1 MTSLGTNVFF
11 GCSALTSITI
21 PNHLGDFIHANG
33 SLSGSSLASLDAIIT
48 TCPYLLGDTLVTYYL
63 TGTASPSCPIS
74 AFPTYAPTRP
84 PQQPTP
90 TNPPQQPSP
99 TYPPQQPT
107 PTSPPQ
113 LPTPTNPPQQWA
125 PTNPPQQWA
134 PTNPPHQL
142 TPINLPQQ
150 LTPTNPPQQWASTNP
165 PQQPTPTNPPQQWA
179 PTNPPQQW
187 APGYMHPTTLNCHNY
202 YSLKV
207 SAVKGSQVEFDGYL
221 TIDTATNLITGV
233 YNNYRMS
240 NSNLLAKLITYPGH
254 IYHPVLNDDGTVV
267 RYGSGDIGELSFDT
281 QLKHSAPYFT
291 YAGLLYLTCE
301 EDRPQTLIN
310 LNYDGE
316 ASAYYINSGSVQV
329 NVDLVSYCPTV
340 PVTVPT
346 NTPQYWAS
354 TTKAANTPPDKS
366 LTKR

>member
-1 MTSLGTNVFF
+1 M
-11 GCSALTSITI
+11 
-21 PNHLGDFIHANG
+21 
-33 SLSGSSLASLDAIIT
+33 ASLDAIIT

-99 TYPPQQPT
+99 TYPPQHSI

>member
-1 MTSLGTNVFF
+1 M
-11 GCSALTSITI
+11 
-21 PNHLGDFIHANG
+21 
-33 SLSGSSLASLDAIIT
+33 ASLDAIIT

-63 TGTASPSCPIS
+63 TGTASPNCPIS

-84 PQQPTP
+84 PQQPTPTNPPQQPTPTTPPQLSIPTNPPQNPIP

-113 LPTPTNPPQQWA
+113 LPTPTYPPQQWA

-134 PTNPPHQL
+134 PTNLPHQL
-142 TPINLPQQ
+142 TPINPPQQ

-165 PQQPTPTNPPQQWA
+165 PQQPIPTNPPQQWA

-233 YNNYRMS
+233 YNNYCIS

-254 IYHPVLNDDGTVV
+254 IYHPVLNDDGTVD
-267 RYGSGDIGELSFDT
+267 RYGPGDVGEISFDNQFKQNT
-281 QLKHSAPYFT
+281 PHFT

-301 EDRPQTLIN
+301 DDFPPTLIY
-310 LNYDGE
+310 LYYDGE
-316 ASAYYINSGSVQV
+316 ASAHFVNSGSVQV
-329 NVDLVSYCPTV
+329 NVDLVSICPAV

-346 NTPQYWAS
+346 NTPQYWDS
-354 TTKAANTPPDKS
+354 TTKAAHVYSNKS
-366 LTKR
+366 PTKI